1 MPPRARGGEGRFQLD
16 VFSYIGRLSDRGE
29 GRETLQLQ
37 TQHTAHDLP
46 RAGWHTSAVAVECT
60 LKHTSV
66 ESQAADGDS
75 ILRRRQGPCRF
86 RRFCA
91 AQAFLALLRLR
102 TDGHLLLQTQC
113 SNSRKCPH
121 ILHTNLALAPLAAHA
136 MRVLVCAPPHHMTT
150 TFRQVCVCR
159 RHSWV
164 LCFKRNCFVLAV
176 MLCAKQKQLQGASPL
191 QTCRGSVPHGA
202 SLLTFSRSHKQSA
215 ACSGACASRQGLTS
229 SLMAL
234 SQPWFSCK
242 CSRKMLMS
250 GTFRR

>member
-1 MPPRARGGEGRFQLD
+1 M
-16 VFSYIGRLSDRGE
+16 
-29 GRETLQLQ
+29 
-37 TQHTAHDLP
+37 
-46 RAGWHTSAVAVECT
+46 
-60 LKHTSV
+60 
-66 ESQAADGDS
+66 
-75 ILRRRQGPCRF
+75 RRRQGPCRF

-102 TDGHLLLQTQC
+102 TVGHLPLQTQC

-121 ILHTNLALAPLAAHA
+121 ILHTNSALAPLAAHA
-136 MRVLVCAPPHHMTT
+136 MRVLVCAPPHHTTT

-164 LCFKRNCFVLAV
+164 LCFKEENPETVSSFLYC
-176 MLCAKQKQLQGASPL
+176 CAPKKKLQGASPL
-191 QTCRGSVPHGA
+191 QTCRGSVPCGA

-229 SLMAL
+229 SLMEL

>member
-1 MPPRARGGEGRFQLD
+1 M
-16 VFSYIGRLSDRGE
+16 
-29 GRETLQLQ
+29 Q

-66 ESQAADGDS
+66 ESQAADGGS
-75 ILRRRQGPCRF
+75 ILRRRQGPCRP

-102 TDGHLLLQTQC
+102 TVGHLPLQTQC

-121 ILHTNLALAPLAAHA
+121 ILHTNSALAPLAAHA
-136 MRVLVCAPPHHMTT
+136 MRVLVCAPPHHTTT

-164 LCFKRNCFVLAV
+164 LCFKEENPETVSSFLYC
-176 MLCAKQKQLQGASPL
+176 CAPKKKLQGASPL
-191 QTCRGSVPHGA
+191 QTCRGSTLRCFPPHLLAISQAERCVQRRMRKQTGA
-202 SLLTFSRSHKQSA
+202 HKLA
-215 ACSGACASRQGLTS
+215 DGALPAMVLV
-229 SLMAL
+229 
-234 SQPWFSCK
+234 
-242 CSRKMLMS
+242 
-250 GTFRR
+250 